1 MRVVIQRVSEASV
14 SIAGKPVSHIGQ
26 GLVVLAGFAVA
37 DTQATI
43 DWLCAKIVNMRIFS
57 DREGKMNLSVQDIQG
72 ELMVVSQFT
81 LYAATRKGNRPS
93 FIHAAPPEISVPLY
107 ESFVRKMEETC
118 GRPVATGVFGADMQ
132 VMLVNDGP
140 VTIVMDTEDEK

>member
-1 MRVVIQRVSEASV
+1 MRAVIQRVSEASV
-14 SIAGKPVSHIGQ
+14 SIEGKPVSRIGK

-43 DWLCAKIVNMRIFS
+43 DWLCAKIINMRIFS
-57 DREGKMNLSVQDIQG
+57 DKEGKMNLSVQDIQG
-72 ELMVVSQFT
+72 ELLLVSQFT

-107 ESFVRKMEETC
+107 DAFVRKMEELC
-118 GRPVATGVFGADMQ
+118 GHPVATGVFGANMQ
-132 VMLVNDGP
+132 VALVNDGP